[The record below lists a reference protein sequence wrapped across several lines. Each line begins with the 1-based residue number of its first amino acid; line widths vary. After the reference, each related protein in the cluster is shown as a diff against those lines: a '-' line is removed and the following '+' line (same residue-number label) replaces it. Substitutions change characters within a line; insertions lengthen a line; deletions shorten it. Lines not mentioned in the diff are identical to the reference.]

1 MIETSHLGKDFGGV
15 RAVVDLNLKTNPG
28 EIFGFLGPNGA
39 GKTTTIK
46 LVTGLLRP
54 SSGRV
59 TVGGFDV
66 ATQAVEAKKILAYVP
81 DQPQLYGKLSVEE
94 FLKFV
99 GAVYRLDSKACQ
111 EGIGNFLDLFGFAD
125 KRKELIEGL
134 SHGTKQKV
142 TLAAAFLHEP
152 KVFLLDEPLVGLDP
166 RSARILKDLLREY
179 ARRGAT
185 VFLST
190 HILEVAERMCDR
202 VGIIN
207 KGELVAIGGAEELKL
222 KTGREGES
230 LEDLFL
236 ELTGGGEEKEVLKFL
251 KENG

>member
-1 MIETSHLGKDFGGV
+1 MIETFHLGKNFGAL

-46 LVTGLLRP
+46 LITGLLRP

-59 TVGGFDV
+59 TVGGFDIV
-66 ATQAVEAKKILAYVP
+66 KNPVEAKKIMAYVP
-81 DQPQLYGKLSVEE
+81 DQPQLYGKLTVEE
-94 FLKFV
+94 FLKFI
-99 GAVYRLDSKACQ
+99 GAVFRMDSMACQ
-111 EGIGNFLDLFGFAD
+111 EGIGNFLELFGFAD
-125 KRKELIEGL
+125 KRRELIESL

-142 TLAAAFLHEP
+142 ALAAAFLHEP
-152 KVFLLDEPLVGLDP
+152 KVLLLDEPLVGLDP
-166 RSARILKDLLREY
+166 RSARILKDLFREY
-179 ARRGAT
+179 AKRGAT
-185 VFLST
+185 IFLST

-207 KGELVAIGGAEELKL
+207 KGELVAIGAAEELKS
-222 KTGREGES
+222 KRGKEGES

-236 ELTGGGEEKEVLKFL
+236 ELTGGREEKELLKFL

>member
-1 MIETSHLGKDFGGV
+1 MIETFHLGKTFGPTQ
-15 RAVVDLNLKTNPG
+15 AVVDLNLKLFPG

-54 SSGRV
+54 TAGRV
-59 TVGGFDV
+59 IVGGHDIV
-66 ATQAVEAKKILAYVP
+66 HSPIAAKKIMAYVP
-81 DQPQLYGKLSVEE
+81 DSPQLYGKLTVEE
-94 FLKFV
+94 FLKFI
-99 GAVYRLDSKACQ
+99 GSVYGLDSKHCQ
-111 EGIGNFLDLFGFAD
+111 REIGSLLELFGFAE
-125 KRKELIEGL
+125 KRKELIESL

-142 TLAAAFLHEP
+142 ALSAAFLHEP
-152 KVFLLDEPLVGLDP
+152 KVVLVDEPLVGLDP
-166 RSARILKDLLREY
+166 RAARILKDLLRQY
-179 ARRGAT
+179 AKRGAT
-185 VFLST
+185 IFLST

-207 KGELVAIGGAEELKL
+207 KGRLIAVGAAEEIKSQSG
-222 KTGREGES
+222 KSGES

-236 ELTGGGEEKEVLKFL
+236 ELTGGGEEAEVLKFL

>member
-1 MIETSHLGKDFGGV
+1 M
-15 RAVVDLNLKTNPG
+15 NLKLVPG

-46 LVTGLLRP
+46 LITGLLRP
-54 SSGRV
+54 STGRV

-66 ATQAVEAKKILAYVP
+66 VAQPVEAKKIMAYVP
-81 DQPQLYGKLSVEE
+81 DQPQLYGKLTVEE
-94 FLKFV
+94 FLKFI
-99 GAVYRLDSKACQ
+99 GAVHRLESKACQ
-111 EGIGNFLDLFGFAD
+111 QAIGSFLELFGFAD
-125 KRKELIEGL
+125 KRRELIETL

-142 TLAAAFLHEP
+142 ALAAAFLHEP
-152 KVFLLDEPLVGLDP
+152 KVVLLDEPLVGLDP

-179 ARRGAT
+179 AKRGAT
-185 VFLST
+185 IFLST

-207 KGELVAIGGAEELKL
+207 KGQLVAVGAAEEIKSRSG
-222 KTGREGES
+222 KSDES

-236 ELTGGGEEKEVLKFL
+236 ELTGGMEESEVLKFL
-251 KENG
+251 GENH

>member
-1 MIETSHLGKDFGGV
+1 MIETHHLSKSFGPV
-15 RAVVDLNLKTNPG
+15 QAVCDLNLQLLPG

-46 LVTGLLRP
+46 LITGLLRP

-66 ATQAVEAKKILAYVP
+66 VKNPVEAKKIMAYVP
-81 DQPQLYGKLSVEE
+81 DQPQLYGKLTVEE
-94 FLKFV
+94 FLKFIC
-99 GAVYRLDSKACQ
+99 AVYRLDSKTCHQ
-111 EGIGNFLDLFGFAD
+111 GIGSFLELFGFAD
-125 KRKELIEGL
+125 KRRELIESL

-142 TLAAAFLHEP
+142 ALAAAFLHEP
-152 KVFLLDEPLVGLDP
+152 KVLLMDEPLVGLDP

-185 VFLST
+185 IFLST

-207 KGELVAIGGAEELKL
+207 KGELVAVGVAEELKS
-222 KTGREGES
+222 KTGKAGES
-230 LEDLFL
+230 LEDFFL
-236 ELTGGGEEKEVLKFL
+236 ELTGGMEEAEVLKFL
-251 KENG
+251 GDKP

>member
-1 MIETSHLGKDFGGV
+1 MIETFHLGKNFGGL
-15 RAVVDLNLKTNPG
+15 RAVVDLNLQTHPG

-46 LVTGLLRP
+46 LITGLLRP
-54 SSGRV
+54 SSGRA

-66 ATQAVEAKKILAYVP
+66 VKNPVEAKKIMAYVP
-81 DQPQLYGKLSVEE
+81 DSPQLYGKLTVEE

-111 EGIGNFLDLFGFAD
+111 EAIGNFLELFGFAD
-125 KRKELIEGL
+125 KRRELIESL
-134 SHGTKQKV
+134 SRGTKQKV
-142 TLAAAFLHEP
+142 ALAAAFLHEP
-152 KVFLLDEPLVGLDP
+152 VVLLMDEPLVGLDP
-166 RSARILKDLLREY
+166 RSARILKDLLRQY
-179 ARRGAT
+179 AKRGAT
-185 VFLST
+185 IFLST

-207 KGELVAIGGAEELKL
+207 KGELAAVGTAEDLKS
-222 KTGREGES
+222 KTGKEGES

-236 ELTGGGEEKEVLKFL
+236 ELTGGLEEAEVLKFL
-251 KENG
+251 GEKG

>member
-1 MIETSHLGKDFGGV
+1 MIETIHLGKTFGSLK
-15 RAVVDLNLKTNPG
+15 AVFDLNLQTRPG

-46 LVTGLLRP
+46 LITGLLRP
-54 SSGRV
+54 TYGRV
-59 TVGGFDV
+59 VVGGFDV
-66 ATQAVEAKKILAYVP
+66 AKNPVEAKRILAYVP
-81 DQPQLYGKLSVEE
+81 DQPQLYGKLTVEE
-94 FLKFV
+94 FLKFI
-99 GAVYRLDSKACQ
+99 GAVFGMDSKTCQ
-111 EGIGNFLDLFGFAD
+111 EGIGNFLELFGFAD
-125 KRKELIEGL
+125 KRRELIESL

-142 TLAAAFLHEP
+142 ALAAAFLHEP
-152 KVFLLDEPLVGLDP
+152 KVLLLDEPLVGLDP
-166 RSARILKDLLREY
+166 RSARILKDLFREY
-179 ARRGAT
+179 AKRGAT
-185 VFLST
+185 IFLST

-207 KGELVAIGGAEELKL
+207 KGELVAIGAAEELKS

-236 ELTGGGEEKEVLKFL
+236 ELTGGREEKELLKFL

>member
-1 MIETSHLGKDFGGV
+1 MIETFHLGKNFGGV
-15 RAVVDLNLKTNPG
+15 RAVVDLNLQTKPG

-46 LVTGLLRP
+46 LISGLLRP

-66 ATQAVEAKKILAYVP
+66 AAQPIEAKKIMAYVP
-81 DQPQLYGKLSVEE
+81 DQPQLYGKLTVEE

-99 GAVYRLDSKACQ
+99 GAVFRMDSKTCQ
-111 EGIGNFLDLFGFAD
+111 EGIGNFLELFGFAE
-125 KRKELIEGL
+125 KRGELIESL

-142 TLAAAFLHEP
+142 AMAAAFLHEP
-152 KVFLLDEPLVGLDP
+152 KVLLLDEPLVGLDP
-166 RSARILKDLLREY
+166 RSARILKDLFRQY
-179 ARRGAT
+179 AKRGAT
-185 VFLST
+185 IFLST

-207 KGELVAIGGAEELKL
+207 KGELVAIGAAEELKS
-222 KTGREGES
+222 KTGKAGES

-236 ELTGGGEEKEVLKFL
+236 DLTGGLEEAEVLKFL
-251 KENG
+251 GDRS

>member
-1 MIETSHLGKDFGGV
+1 MIETHHLSKSFGPV
-15 RAVVDLNLKTNPG
+15 QAVQDLNLELLPG

-46 LVTGLLRP
+46 LITGLLRP
-54 SSGRV
+54 TYGRV

-66 ATQAVEAKKILAYVP
+66 VKNPVEAKKIMAYVP
-81 DQPQLYGKLSVEE
+81 DSPQLYGKLTVEE
-94 FLKFV
+94 FLKFI
-99 GAVYRLDSKACQ
+99 GAVYRLDSKTCQ
-111 EGIGNFLDLFGFAD
+111 QGIGSFLELFGFAD
-125 KRKELIEGL
+125 KRNDLIESL

-142 TLAAAFLHEP
+142 ALAAAFLHEP
-152 KVFLLDEPLVGLDP
+152 KVLLMDEPLVGLDP

-179 ARRGAT
+179 AKRGA
-185 VFLST
+185 VIFLST

-207 KGELVAIGGAEELKL
+207 QGQLVAVGVAEELKS
-222 KTGREGES
+222 KSGKEGES

-236 ELTGGGEEKEVLKFL
+236 ELTGGMEETEVLKFL
-251 KENG
+251 RENP